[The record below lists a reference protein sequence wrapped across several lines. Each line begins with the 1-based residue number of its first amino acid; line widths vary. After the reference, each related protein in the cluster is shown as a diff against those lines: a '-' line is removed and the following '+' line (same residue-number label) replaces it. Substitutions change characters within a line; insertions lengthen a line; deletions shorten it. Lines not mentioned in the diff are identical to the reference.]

1 MKILAAHRPANDTTA
16 EAQRF
21 TIEVPEYDDAAM
33 DQVRARIP
41 EGHLLLHV
49 QTAD

>member
-1 MKILAAHRPANDTTA
+1 MQLIAAHRPANDTTA

-21 TIEVPEYDDAAM
+21 TVEVPEYDDAAM
-33 DQVRARIP
+33 DQVRARVP
-41 EGHLLLHV
+41 EGHVLLWV